1 VGKYFGTDG
10 FRGRANETLTAVHAF
25 RIGRFLG
32 YYYAGTGKKPKIVVG
47 KDTRLSSYTLEYAL
61 SAGATAS
68 GADVYLLHVTT
79 TPSVS
84 YTVCAE
90 GFDCGVMISASH
102 NPYCDNGIK
111 LINEKGEKMDDSV
124 IFEAE
129 KFLEG
134 GELPFASGKN
144 IGRTVDYV
152 AGRNRYL
159 AFLLSLPRRSF
170 RGLKIG
176 LDCANGSSW
185 AIGKAVFDALG
196 AETFVTGA
204 SPNGVNINEG
214 CGSTCIANLQG
225 FVIDNGLDLGFAFD
239 GDADRCICVDEK
251 GGVIDGDGILYV
263 CAKYFKSSGELDGG
277 GVVATKMSNFGL
289 AKALEREGISL
300 AFADVGDR
308 FVYAEMA
315 RTGYLLGGEAS
326 GHVIFRKHETTGDGL
341 VTALKLTE
349 IVLESKCP
357 ISCLTEG
364 YRPLP
369 QVIKNISTFHKVEIS
384 QDFGVKNAIK
394 EAETLCRGRAL
405 LRVSGTE
412 NVVRILMEGE
422 NLKEGIALVEQAIK
436 EAEERLCAE

>member
-1 VGKYFGTDG
+1 
-10 FRGRANETLTAVHAF
+10 
-25 RIGRFLG
+25 
-32 YYYAGTGKKPKIVVG
+32 
-47 KDTRLSSYTLEYAL
+47 
-61 SAGATAS
+61 
-68 GADVYLLHVTT
+68 
-79 TPSVS
+79 
-84 YTVCAE
+84 
-90 GFDCGVMISASH
+90 M
-102 NPYCDNGIK
+102 
-111 LINEKGEKMDDSV
+111 
-124 IFEAE
+124 
-129 KFLEG
+129 
-134 GELPFASGKN
+134 
-144 IGRTVDYV
+144 
-152 AGRNRYL
+152 
-159 AFLLSLPRRSF
+159 
-170 RGLKIG
+170 
-176 LDCANGSSW
+176 
-185 AIGKAVFDALG
+185 
-196 AETFVTGA
+196 
-204 SPNGVNINEG
+204 
-214 CGSTCIANLQG
+214 
-225 FVIDNGLDLGFAFD
+225 
-239 GDADRCICVDEK
+239 
-251 GGVIDGDGILYV
+251 
-263 CAKYFKSSGELDGG
+263 
-277 GVVATKMSNFGL
+277 ATKMSNFGL

-422 NLKEGIALVEQAIK
+422 NIKEGIALVEQAIK